1 MRKWIVA
8 SVLLVA
14 FADPATAQSVA
25 VYSDSLQNGFQN
37 FSFGAPAPDFA
48 NAAPTQSGAAS
59 IAFTGNNFNA
69 IGMANVGTDYNSAT
83 NPIVRFFVHGGAGG
97 GQQLRIYIQTT
108 DPGGNSTPLANA
120 ELDSYISGGAIVAG
134 QWREVLVNL
143 TQPPLSVNGSYDRID
158 LQSDVAGSQPVMYVD
173 TVSLEPPPGPGG
185 NAIFA
190 NGFENAVVVPTVPLL
205 LIEPNVAVGGMQ
217 TERYTWRDA
226 LNQPRVAA
234 LARNDGQVG
243 PQGQRGG
250 ELWEYRYEVPGG
262 TRIVRQTGSFAG
274 GFGYIVSHRN
284 EGTSGIGA
292 DDSPLGHGFSGQFSS
307 IFAGRHHAI
316 LRFTQRYPRY
326 SRTGANP
333 PNTQYQV
340 PVTVEWVIANGRSNP
355 LWSMTWDLTGALPNA
370 VPVDALEDD
379 TRAPYGE
386 MLFDGAATAGAHS
399 LIAGVGWGDRYK
411 FASTT
416 SPVTLGSDW
425 TWNVANTVPYV
436 KLWTTAVD
444 ATMGTVQT
452 QTIVQQDA
460 GGYFGT
466 DRWNTTSAGGLAC
479 TVFGNNYR
487 MPCDFNWPYQ
497 SINYSLGGGGATNN
511 TRLAWGANFG
521 WLGQQ
526 NYFTHGS
533 AFWGGPLANTTANGW
548 PRKSYSTF
556 IVLDRHSLDPVAAQV
571 GEIETV
577 QTTTASTLIGSV
589 RTSGP
594 AGVNRPDNLTYAPAG
609 WNHVRAAWAFDAAG
623 NQLDANLSI
632 ASGTLR
638 RPLLIISNWTGPLP
652 ATVRFNGQLLVQD
665 ADYLPSLRGDSSELW
680 ITLLRDMQGAGNR
693 VQISAVAQAP

>member
-1 MRKWIVA
+1 MRV
-8 SVLLVA
+8 SLVA
-14 FADPATAQSVA
+14 AMLSLSWAAAAPAQSVA

-37 FSFGAPAPDFA
+37 FSFGAPAPNFA
-48 NAAPTQSGAAS
+48 NATPVQAGAAS
-59 IAFTGNNFNA
+59 IAFSGNNFNA
-69 IGMANVGTDYNSAT
+69 IGLANVGTDYAT
-83 NPIVRFFVHGGAGG
+83 ATHPTVRFFVHGGATG
-97 GQQLRIYIQTT
+97 GQQLRIFLQTT
-108 DPGGNSTPLANA
+108 DGGGNSTLLANA
-120 ELDSYISGGAIVAG
+120 ELDSYIVGGAIAANE
-134 QWREVLVNL
+134 WREVLVQL
-143 TQPPLSVNGSYDRID
+143 TQPPLSYSGSFDRID
-158 LQSDVAGSQPVMYVD
+158 LQSDVAGAQPALYVD
-173 TVSLEPPPGPGG
+173 SISLEPPANPGP

-190 NGFENAVVVPTVPLL
+190 SGFENVVAPPTVPLL

-217 TERYTWRDA
+217 SERYTWRDHA
-226 LNQPRVAA
+226 NQPRVAV

-262 TRIVRQTGSFAG
+262 TRIVRQTGAFPG
-274 GFGYIVSHRN
+274 GFGYVVSHRN
-284 EGTSGIGA
+284 EGTTGIGGN
-292 DDSPLGHGFSGQFSS
+292 DDSPLGHGFPGEFQSV
-307 IFAGRHHAI
+307 FAGRHHAI

-326 SRTGANP
+326 SRTGAAP

-340 PVTVEWVIANGRSNP
+340 PVTIEWMIANGRPNP
-355 LWSMTWDLTGALPNA
+355 LWAMTWDLAATLPNP
-370 VPVDALEDD
+370 VPVNALEDD

-386 MLFDGAATAGAHS
+386 MLFDGSATAGAHS
-399 LIAGVGWGDRYK
+399 AIAGVGWGDRFK

-416 SPVTLGSDW
+416 APVTLNSDW
-425 TWNVANTVPYV
+425 TWNQANTVPYV

-452 QTIVQQDA
+452 QTITQQDA

-466 DRWNTTSAGGLAC
+466 DRWNTTSAGPFAC

-533 AFWGGPLANTTANGW
+533 AFWGGPLANTSASGW

-556 IVLDRHSLDPVAAQV
+556 IVLDRHSLDPVGAQV

-577 QTTTASTLIGSV
+577 QGVSASTLIGSV

-594 AGVNRPDNLTYAPAG
+594 AGVNRPDSATYAPAG
-609 WNHVRAAWAFDAAG
+609 WNHVRAAWAFNATG
-623 NQLDANLSI
+623 NQLDANLNVGT
-632 ASGTLR
+632 GTLR
-638 RPLLIISNWTGPLP
+638 RPLMIVSGWTAALP
-652 ATVRFNGQLLVQD
+652 ATLRFNGQTLVQD
-665 ADYLPSLRGDSSELW
+665 ADYLPSLRADSSELW
-680 ITLLRDMQGAGNR
+680 ITLLRDLQGPANR
-693 VQISAVAQAP
+693 IEVLP